1 MNQGKV
7 EQIGA
12 PAQVYKQPA
21 TPFVYGFL
29 GHVNLF
35 HGRIRDGLLETGDSL
50 LAAPGHRDSNGV
62 QGTAYVRPHDI
73 EIDRYKP
80 DAQGIRS
87 EERRVGKE
95 CVSTCRPRWSTYH
108 YKKNMRTKNKTEKIR
123 KTNNM

>member
-80 DAQGIRS
+80 DDQGIVVQLERFHAIRS
-87 EERRVGKE
+87 EERRVGQEGVRKGE
-95 CVSTCRPRWSTYH
+95 YGRARDRE
-108 YKKNMRTKNKTEKIR
+108 KKQ
-123 KTNNM
+123 